1 MVKRSGMP
9 LGVLLALL
17 GLSMCASAQ
26 KQPGIAFNTERLA
39 TEMKNWACAPEGEKA
54 DLLLHV
60 QAQQTL
66 SESTATTPAPC
77 STLSKAFDAM
87 DREIAA
93 RKWVATKEGKPWSGC
108 RNKCTTTGTNSGTT
122 IYMDSPTY
130 IRLLEFGHEQAEL
143 CKKSSDKAS
152 NPGAAID
159 SFVGQL
165 KLLCADK
172 AKSCSISEY
181 ITARSKLGATAG
193 CPAV

>member
-1 MVKRSGMP
+1 M
-9 LGVLLALL
+9 LLIAIFLCFSLL
-17 GLSMCASAQ
+17 Y
-26 KQPGIAFNTERLA
+26 
-39 TEMKNWACAPEGEKA
+39 
-54 DLLLHV
+54 LLLPHAV
-60 QAQQTL
+60 A
-66 SESTATTPAPC
+66 ESTATTSAPC
-77 STLSKAFDAM
+77 SILSNAFDAM

-93 RKWVATKEGKPWSGC
+93 RKWAATKEGKPWSGC
-108 RNKCTTTGTNSGTT
+108 HNKCTTTTGANSGAT